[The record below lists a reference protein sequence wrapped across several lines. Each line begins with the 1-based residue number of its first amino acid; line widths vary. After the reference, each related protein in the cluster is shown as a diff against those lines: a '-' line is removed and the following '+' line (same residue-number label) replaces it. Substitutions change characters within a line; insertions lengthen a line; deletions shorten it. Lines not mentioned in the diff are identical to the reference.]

1 MTPTPTTSSPV
12 DAPDVRMS
20 TQDAL
25 WLTMDRPNNL
35 MIIDGLMWTHRR
47 IPPAEF
53 RALLAER
60 VVERFPVFASVPV
73 KTDGGWAWRP
83 YGDFDLDEHLRVVE
97 LPGAAGFRELQEL
110 ISVERSRPLEHDRPL
125 WSAILVDNL
134 HAEDG
139 PDGRR
144 RRNRGSAVIMRSH
157 HSLADGIR
165 LTQVILGLCDTM
177 EDGAAPAKVGKSIKG
192 PDSVEEL
199 AFEAVRALGNDALDT
214 ARSTA
219 ELAMEE
225 VRLGTDP
232 RAGVPLL
239 GSMLRAGSG
248 TIGLVRNPTRL
259 ADVAQAFGSA
269 TNRSVNDVA
278 AVTKLIMAPPSTRTV
293 WSGKP
298 GVAKSAGW
306 APMLPLA
313 DVKAIGRATG
323 STVNDV
329 LLGVVAGALT
339 RYLRHHGDTDTD
351 ELLWMVPVSV
361 RPFEEQP
368 SSLGNHFALVAVRLP
383 IGQDNVAE
391 RLRML
396 HAEMD
401 RIKASDEAALTFT
414 VQKAISKAPG
424 PAAVGLT
431 NYFAD
436 KAVGVLT
443 NVPGPRSPI
452 AIAGRE
458 VAGGLAWAPC
468 SGKQVMTI
476 CIFSYNGKVSV
487 GFGGDAALVPDIH
500 LLPKFLTEEFA
511 QMREVLVPDA

>member
-1 MTPTPTTSSPV
+1 MTPTPTTSAAENV
-12 DAPDVRMS
+12 PDIRMS

-47 IPPAEF
+47 IPPDDF

-60 VVERFPVFASVPV
+60 VVERFPVFSSIPA
-73 KTDGGWAWRP
+73 KTDAGWVWRQFP
-83 YGDFDLDEHLRVVE
+83 EFDLDEHLRVIE
-97 LPGAAGFRELQEL
+97 LPGDAGFAELREL

-177 EDGAAPAKVGKSIKG
+177 ADSAPTTVGKNMKR
-192 PDSVEEL
+192 PDSMEEL
-199 AFEAVRALGNDALDT
+199 ALEAVKALSSDALDA

-219 ELAMEE
+219 ELAIEE

-232 RAGVPLL
+232 RAGVPVL
-239 GSMLRAGSG
+239 GSMLRATSG
-248 TIGLVRNPTRL
+248 AVGLVRNPTRL
-259 ADVAQAFGSA
+259 ADVAQSFGSA

-278 AVTKLIMAPPSTRTV
+278 AVTKLLMAPPSTRTV
-293 WSGKP
+293 WSGEP
-298 GVAKSAGW
+298 GVAKSADW
-306 APMLPLA
+306 APTLPLA
-313 DVKAIGRATG
+313 EVKAIGRATG

-329 LLGVVAGALT
+329 LIGAVAGALT
-339 RYLRHHGDTDTD
+339 RYLRHHGDHDTD
-351 ELLWMVPVSV
+351 ELMWMVPVSV

-368 SSLGNHFALVAVRLP
+368 TSLGNHFALVAVRLP
-383 IGQDNVAE
+383 IGEDNVAE
-391 RLRML
+391 RLRKL

-401 RIKASDEAALTFT
+401 RIKASDEAALTYT
-414 VQKAISKAPG
+414 VQRAISQAPT
-424 PAAVGLT
+424 PLAVGLT
-431 NYFAD
+431 NFFAD

-443 NVPGPRSPI
+443 NVPGPRSPLG
-452 AIAGRE
+452 IAGRE
-458 VAGGLAWAPC
+458 VAGVLAWAPC

-500 LLPKFLTEEFA
+500 LLPKFLTEEFEK
-511 QMREVLVPDA
+511 MREVLIPES